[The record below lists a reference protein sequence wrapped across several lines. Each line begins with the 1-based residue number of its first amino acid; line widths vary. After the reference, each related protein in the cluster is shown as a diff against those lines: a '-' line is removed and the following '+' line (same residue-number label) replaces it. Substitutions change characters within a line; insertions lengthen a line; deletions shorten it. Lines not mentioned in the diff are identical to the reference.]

1 MQAEG
6 PLNMLTSLC
15 IFGVL
20 GRIEAPLG
28 AGINRP
34 QNDAS

>member
-28 AGINRP
+28 AEN
-34 QNDAS
+34 